1 MVRFGEAAWRSNVV
15 QLSLLALLMASG
27 AANACTTNHDALARQ
42 PKAGSSSGGSA
53 GTAFGSGGLDNG
65 GNRASGGRPNPDDE
79 PLGDNV
85 LTLVNGVVDAPSV
98 RLCFARVGDNAE
110 TGDFVGSP
118 LPELAYAA
126 STVLTQIDG
135 LSLVD
140 DVIQPWVIA
149 GELSRIKKL
158 DCQAAV
164 ALAQSEEAKVTPVAA
179 ALGDGAQ
186 GGASSGGAA
195 GDSGAAGDG
204 NLAGD
209 SGRAGMGGTSGTGGQ
224 AGTPEKPLAFPTLRA
239 RPLAALPA
247 GTVNIGRSILLVLTG
262 CMGGAAYTDHVE
274 TSACGPRYT
283 PQAPTLEPVV
293 VKLSRMLGFD
303 KVGLQAVH
311 ASQATGSLDVR
322 ASGDEG
328 AVSLVFA
335 SSLGFGSIEPRP
347 ADTRF
352 TPFDLGVEKSN
363 YGLQAVDSKGG
374 VAFQEAWSD
383 TLAASGLATPV
394 AARTYTAIFLGPDP
408 LLLKA
413 GWWNKSAF
421 TLVDND
427 PTRK

>member
-1 MVRFGEAAWRSNVV
+1 MVRFGEAVRRSNAVR
-15 QLSLLALLMASG
+15 LSLLALLMASG

-53 GTAFGSGGLDNG
+53 GTGFGNGGSDNG
-65 GNRASGGRPNPDDE
+65 GKPASGGRPNPDDE

-85 LTLVNGVVDAPSV
+85 LTIVNGVVDAPSV

-110 TGDFVGSP
+110 PGDFVGGP

-149 GELSRIKKL
+149 GELSRIEKL

-179 ALGDGAQ
+179 APGDAAQ
-186 GGASSGGAA
+186 GGASAGAA
-195 GDSGAAGDG
+195 GDGGQAGDG
-204 NLAGD
+204 NLAGH
-209 SGRAGMGGTSGTGGQ
+209 SGSGAAGGTGGRT
-224 AGTPEKPLAFPTLRA
+224 GTPEKPLAFPTLRA

-274 TSACGPRYT
+274 TSACGAGYT
-283 PQAPTLEPVV
+283 PDTPTLEPVV

-335 SSLGFGSIEPRP
+335 SSIGFGSIEPRP

-352 TPFDLGVEKSN
+352 SPFDLGVEKSN
-363 YGLQAVDSKGG
+363 YGLQAVDDKGG

-383 TLAASGLATPV
+383 ILLASGLATPV
-394 AARTYTAIFLGPDP
+394 VARTYTAIFLGPDP
-408 LLLKA
+408 LLIKE